1 VAPATLG
8 ALLFSIMASKTAAG
22 KILHNSFWYGLE
34 AVLETVVFLGT
45 SVAVARYLGP
55 TKLGYFSYINFFVM
69 IVNRTSG
76 TGLASAT
83 RKYMSEFIGQDQPG
97 IACAV
102 YHFAYRY
109 QLIGAVAVTALGLLG
124 VAIFGDPSYRLMA
137 AILILSIVPGVM
149 SWVPAQAN
157 QAFEDTSKNSWSA
170 FGYILSYA
178 FIVFLSIHYRW
189 DLIGIAAASL
199 VGRSVEV
206 VWRTIPLH
214 AALRKIPISP
224 LPEELRLRMRGFCI
238 QAIGIQIITSIVW
251 DRSEMVFLRVF
262 SSLQQIA
269 FYSISFGLA
278 NNLLLIP
285 RIFGAATGI
294 TLMVESSRDPRRIG
308 SIITNACRYLF
319 LVVFPVHLGAAAITR
334 QVISLSYGRQ
344 YQSAVPVLI
353 VASILAIPRAFA
365 EIPDILMR
373 AFERQNELLR
383 WMIVTGVVNIAL
395 DVALIPH
402 YGAVGAAWANGLA
415 QSFCVVVLWIQA
427 RRICTYDW
435 PTRAMVRLFAA
446 ALIMAFCAYGIGRA
460 ISGVRGLAVAIVFG
474 VLAYTIL
481 VKLFRGLES
490 EDSTRLGLI
499 GKILPGA
506 LSRPYLAIIAFVIPA
521 NAALLP

>member
-1 VAPATLG
+1 
-8 ALLFSIMASKTAAG
+8 MASKTVTG

-45 SVAVARYLGP
+45 SIAVARYLGP

-109 QLIGAVAVTALGLLG
+109 QLIGAVTVTALGMLG

-157 QAFEDTSKNSWSA
+157 QAFEDTSKNAWSA

-178 FIVFLSIHYRW
+178 FIIFLSIHYRW

-199 VGRSVEV
+199 VGRSVEA

-214 AALRKIPISP
+214 TALRKIPISP
-224 LPEELRLRMRGFCI
+224 LPEELRIRIRGFCI
-238 QAIGIQIITSIVW
+238 QAIGIQIITSVVW
-251 DRSEMVFLRVF
+251 DRSEMVFLRAF
-262 SSLQQIA
+262 SGLRQIA

-294 TLMVESSRDPRRIG
+294 TLMVESARDPRRIG

-334 QVISLSYGRQ
+334 QVIALSYGGQ
-344 YQSAVPVLI
+344 YRAAVPVLI
-353 VASILAIPRAFA
+353 VASILAIPRAFS

-373 AFERQNELLR
+373 AFEGQNALLQ
-383 WMIVTGVVNIAL
+383 WMIVTGIVNIAL
-395 DVALIPH
+395 DVALIPR
-402 YGAVGAAWANGLA
+402 YGAIGAAWANGLA
-415 QSFCVVVLWIQA
+415 QSFCVVALWIQA
-427 RRICTYDW
+427 RRICTFGW
-435 PTRAMVRLFAA
+435 PARAMVRLFSA
-446 ALIMAFCAYGIGRA
+446 ALIMALCAYVIGTV
-460 ISGVRGLAVAIVFG
+460 IPDVRGLVAAIFFG
-474 VLAYTIL
+474 VPAYVML
-481 VKLFRGLES
+481 VKMFQGLES
-490 EDSTRLGLI
+490 EDSIRLGLI

-506 LSRPYLAIIAFVIPA
+506 LIRPYLAIIAFVIPPR
-521 NAALLP
+521 NTLLP